1 MSATLLQARP
11 TVKRAA
17 FPSVLDHS
25 GIQKYVREN
34 DFEQLCHII
43 NRLQNLL
50 IEANTDNDL
59 NILGEGLENLKEAT
73 QSLDSLHCE
82 VTLITSTEENT
93 GKSLSEALIFASTNP
108 QCDKRLL
115 IESQVQYMK
124 IASSEHVVNTNCFL
138 FLF

>member
-1 MSATLLQARP
+1 MKLALIILLMSATLLQARP

-73 QSLDSLHCE
+73 QSFIKKTIRHQKFSSYWQQTSNAVKQKTPKSRRNHQIKQKLKLE
-82 VTLITSTEENT
+82 LAVTFKYPLLKVS
-93 GKSLSEALIFASTNP
+93 KS
-108 QCDKRLL
+108 
-115 IESQVQYMK
+115 
-124 IASSEHVVNTNCFL
+124 
-138 FLF
+138 